1 MIRVLPAFGL
11 IAACAGVL
19 LSVAGSPVRAD
30 DSADRVFEI
39 RTYHTLPGRLP
50 ALNKRFQEHTIALFK
65 KHGMESVGYWM
76 PTDEKDGKDKTLIY
90 ILAFPSREAA
100 AKSWAE
106 FRSDPVWQK
115 AQAESE
121 ADGKIVEKAES
132 VFLTPAQYSMI
143 K

>member
-1 MIRVLPAFGL
+1 MIRVVTALGL

-19 LSVAGSPVRAD
+19 VTMVGSPVQAD

-50 ALNKRFQEHTIALFK
+50 ALNQRFQEHTIGLFK
-65 KHGMESVGYWM
+65 KHGMESIGYWM
-76 PTDEKDGKDKTLIY
+76 PTDEKDGKDKTLVY

-100 AKSWAE
+100 AKAWAE
-106 FRSDPVWQK
+106 FRADPVWQK

-121 ADGKIVEKAES
+121 ADGKIVEKVES
-132 VFLTPAQYSMI
+132 VFLTPTQYSMI

>member
-1 MIRVLPAFGL
+1 MIRAFTATAL
-11 IAACAGVL
+11 LASCAGFL
-19 LSVAGSPVRAD
+19 LAAVGTSARGD

-50 ALNKRFQEHTIALFK
+50 ALNKRFQDHTVALFK
-65 KHGMESVGYWM
+65 KHGMESIGYWI
-76 PTDEKDGKDKTLIY
+76 PTDEKDGKDNTLVY

-100 AKSWAE
+100 KKSWAE
-106 FRSDPVWQK
+106 FRSDPEWQK

-121 ADGKIVEKAES
+121 ADGKIVEKADS
-132 VFLTPAQYSMI
+132 VFLTPAQYSAI